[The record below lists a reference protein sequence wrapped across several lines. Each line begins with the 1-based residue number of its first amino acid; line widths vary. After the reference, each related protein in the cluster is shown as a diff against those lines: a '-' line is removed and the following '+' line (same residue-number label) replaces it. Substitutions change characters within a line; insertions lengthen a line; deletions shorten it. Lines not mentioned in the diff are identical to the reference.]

1 VLAGLVAGLATA
13 ATAFAPGVSPSPSA
27 VVVDTAE
34 IAAPEHVHDV
44 PVGQL
49 RVQEA
54 AIAEWEHRKSAPVAA
69 ARSASAPRSSLPRPA
84 APTTATVVA
93 RRPGGFMRPAPGAVT
108 GVYGERRGHGRHP
121 GLDIDG
127 ETGDPVVAA
136 SGGTVLLAGW
146 APSGYAGY
154 GRMVMIDH
162 GNGITTLY
170 AHLSKVAVNDG
181 DVIDAGQYLGAIG
194 TTGESTG
201 SHLHFE
207 VRIGGQTVNPA
218 NWI

>member
-1 VLAGLVAGLATA
+1 MLAGLVAGLATA

-34 IAAPEHVHDV
+34 VAAPEHVQDV
-44 PVGQL
+44 AVGQL

-69 ARSASAPRSSLPRPA
+69 ARSASGPRSVTLPAGSPGPA
-84 APTTATVVA
+84 VVA
-93 RRPGGFMRPAPGAVT
+93 RRAGGFVRPAPGAIT

-136 SGGTVLLAGW
+136 AGGTVLLAGW
-146 APSGYAGY
+146 APSGYSGY

-170 AHLSKVAVNDG
+170 AHLSKIAVGEG
-181 DVIDAGQYLGAIG
+181 DSIDAGQYLGAIG

-207 VRIGGQTVNPA
+207 VRIGGLTVNPA